1 MLLTQKPSGKPLEES
16 IMPNKPTRT
25 HLSALAQIC
34 ERIPP
39 FLVAKLARKHGV
51 DARARGFSPWSHVV
65 ALLYAQLVH
74 AISLND
80 VCDGLRLHAPK
91 LWRLRGATPPSRN
104 GFSHANKVRSAAM
117 AEELFWTV
125 LDHLTTI
132 QPRFGGRTYRGMPR
146 RFKRLI
152 HVVDATT
159 IQLVANCIDWARHR
173 RKKAAAKMHLRL
185 NLSSFL
191 PAFAIVDTAKLTD
204 PKAAW
209 AVCAGVG
216 RGEIV
221 VFDKA
226 YVDFAHLFKLAQRG
240 VFWVTRAKDNMAARC
255 IKRRQW
261 RRKGNVVRDD
271 IVTLKVASSRAAYPQ
286 PLRRIVAMVE
296 IDGEMVQMTFI
307 TNNMEWSAAS
317 IAEIY
322 KSRWGIEAFFKQIKQ
337 TLQLCAFLG
346 HSRNAIQW
354 QVWMALLLYV
364 LLRFLAFVNDWSHS
378 FTRLFCLVRAL
389 VWDGLALGPL
399 LKSYGTAC
407 GSFRMLH
414 APHQGYFPGF
424 EAYFAAGSG

>member
-1 MLLTQKPSGKPLEES
+1 MSG
-16 IMPNKPTRT
+16 KPTRT
-25 HLSALAQIC
+25 QFSALAQIC
-34 ERIPP
+34 EWIPP

-51 DARARGFSPWSHVV
+51 DTKARAFSPWSHVV

-80 VCDGLRLHAPK
+80 ICDGLRLHAAK
-91 LWRLRGATPPSRN
+91 LWRLRAAVPPSRN
-104 GFSHANKVRSAAM
+104 GLSHANKVRSAAL
-117 AEELFWTV
+117 AEELFWSV
-125 LDHLTTI
+125 LSHLTSLR
-132 QPRFGGRTYRGMPR
+132 PRFGGRTYGGMPR

-185 NLSSFL
+185 NLRSFL

-204 PKAAW
+204 VRAAR
-209 AVCAGVG
+209 AVCAGIG
-216 RGEIV
+216 KGEIV

-226 YVDFAHLFKLAQRG
+226 YVDFAHLFELTRRG
-240 VFWVTRAKDNMAARC
+240 VFWVTRAKDNMKARC
-255 IKRRQW
+255 VRRRIKKRD
-261 RRKGNVVRDD
+261 GNILRDD
-271 IVTLKVASSRAAYPQ
+271 LVVLSVAKSHLAYPE
-286 PLRRIVAMVE
+286 PLRRIVALVE
-296 IDGEMVQMTFI
+296 IDGAMVEMTFI

-337 TLQLCAFLG
+337 TLQLCDFLG
-346 HSRNAIQW
+346 HSKNAIQW
-354 QVWMALLLYV
+354 QIWMALLLYV
-364 LLRFLAFVNDWSHS
+364 LLRFEAFLCDWSHS

-389 VWDGLALGPL
+389 AWDGLALGPL
-399 LKSYGTAC
+399 LRSYGTAG
-407 GSFRMLH
+407 GSFRMLQ

-424 EAYFAAGSG
+424 AALFASGGG

>member
-307 TNNMEWSAAS
+307 TNNMELAAS
-317 IAEIY
+317 TIGAVY
-322 KSRWGIEAFFKQIKQ
+322 KDRWQIELFFKALKQNLKIK
-337 TLQLCAFLG
+337 TFLG
-346 HSRNAIQW
+346 TTPNAVRTQIW
-354 QVWMALLLYV
+354 TALIAMLLLK
-364 LLRFLAFVNDWSHS
+364 FMQ
-378 FTRLFCLVRAL
+378 
-389 VWDGLALGPL
+389 
-399 LKSYGTAC
+399 LKS
-407 GSFRMLH
+407 SFGWSLSNLAAMVRMNLLTYRDLF
-414 APHQGYFPGF
+414 AWLNDPFQTPISNPGPIQL
-424 EAYFAAGSG
+424 GLNLS